1 MEKERKLVSLRN
13 KFELPEP
20 GNWIFL
26 VGYWILNQGG
36 EPGNG
41 TIPSRI
47 RQLVVRYGKL

>member
-26 VGYWILNQGG
+26 VGYWILNKGG
-36 EPGNG
+36 RTEEWVYPV
-41 TIPSRI
+41 SRKA
-47 RQLVVRYGKL
+47 VSM